1 MKRILKIM
9 ICVMLINAILC
20 MNSFAASYNPNNY
33 TSVDEPSELLPP
45 GVKSARTTEYA
56 KRRGDFFSAADLVIS
71 DEGNGDV
78 GAFAKAYMNYDVQ
91 AVYITIYLDR
101 LDKEANTW
109 RQVDYYDAEF
119 YAEDYPDGL
128 SDPTVDYVFENQK
141 KGYHYRLRATFS
153 AFDGQTF
160 EGFTP
165 TTNGILIQ

>member
-1 MKRILKIM
+1 MKRLLKIFVSVLLANIM
-9 ICVMLINAILC
+9 FC
-20 MNSFAASYNPNNY
+20 MSSLAAPYNSNNY
-33 TSVDEPSELLPP
+33 TSVDEPSELLPS
-45 GVKSARTTEYA
+45 GVRSSSVSEYA
-56 KRRGDFFSAADLVIS
+56 KRRGDFFARADLVIS
-71 DEGNGDV
+71 DEGNGDI
-78 GAFAKAYMNYDVQ
+78 GAFAKAYMDHNVQ

-101 LDKEANTW
+101 WDKEANTW

>member
-9 ICVMLINAILC
+9 TCVMLINIILC
-20 MNSFAASYNPNNY
+20 MNSFAAPYNPSNY

-45 GVKSARTTEYA
+45 GIKSSKVTEYA

-101 LDKEANTW
+101 LDKETNRW
-109 RQVDYYDAEF
+109 QQVDYYDADF
-119 YAEDYPDGL
+119 YAADYPDGL
-128 SDPTVDYVFENQK
+128 SDPTVNHIFENQK
-141 KGYHYRLRATFS
+141 KGNYYRLRATFS
-153 AFDGQTF
+153 AYDGQTF

-165 TTNGILIQ
+165 TTDGILIQ